1 LDFAKP
7 SQGKNVSK
15 NQLEQKLSGIRLGT
29 EHDLADATA
38 LASRMLAK
46 AQAGM
51 DNATFEFS
59 KDLFAAVALH
69 TAYSKENG
77 TFKDMLDHLVDPS
90 WDCALQ
96 MLIFFQ
102 HCNKSFQQKPAA
114 LWLKGF
120 MKKIEHL
127 SEARAAYLT
136 KRCHAQWQTAFS
148 QTEKTAKRKAKPRSS
163 LQVFNPESIANAL
176 EKMCDLKDEKKA
188 GGDRILTNAQSND
201 GYRCVPD
208 VKKAGLKLEAAKS
221 RFENLVE
228 PISRLQT
235 ELVLAGAMKP
245 ERFRITPV
253 LLLGDP
259 GIGKT
264 FLATELHKALDVPME
279 KLSAGG
285 AQGGFQLTGSHPSW
299 QSAKPGS
306 LFALLAKGGSA
317 TPVVVIDEVDKIR
330 DSSHPV
336 LPVLLDLLEPSTAKS
351 FKDEF
356 FEMEFDASRII
367 FVLTANSLDG
377 VPTPLLSRVE
387 VFDVPRPE
395 AAQRLRIIQDM
406 AEQLRKGT
414 RKQIELDKDAS
425 EMLAERVD
433 IDLRKTTR
441 LVNEAFSRA
450 MQSGDAVAKLLV
462 PKSGGLGGRLAP
474 GFGRTDKTAW
484 QAL

>member
-1 LDFAKP
+1 MR
-7 SQGKNVSK
+7 KNK
-15 NQLEQKLSGIRLGT
+15 FKFELSDIRLGT

-51 DNATFEFS
+51 DNATFELS
-59 KDLFAAVALH
+59 KDLFAAVALYI
-69 TAYSKENG
+69 AYSKENG
-77 TFKDMLDHLVDPS
+77 TFKDMLDFLVDPS

-96 MLIFFQ
+96 MFSFFG
-102 HCNKSFQQKPAA
+102 HCDKAFQQKDAA
-114 LWLKGF
+114 LWLEGF
-120 MKKIEHL
+120 MKKTERL
-127 SEARAAYLT
+127 TEGRAAYLA
-136 KRCHAQWQTAFS
+136 KRCRVQWKTAFAR
-148 QTEKTAKRKAKPRSS
+148 TEKTAQRKAKPRSS

-176 EKMCDLKDEKKA
+176 EKMCDLKDEKKT
-188 GGDRILTNAQSND
+188 GGDRILANAQSND

-208 VKKAGLKLEAAKS
+208 IKKAGLRLEAAKS

-228 PISRLQT
+228 PIVRLQT

-245 ERFRITPV
+245 EKFRITPI

-264 FLATELHKALDVPME
+264 YLATELCKALDVPME

-285 AQGGFQLTGSHPSW
+285 AQGGFQLTGLHPSW
-299 QSAKPGS
+299 QSAKSGS
-306 LFALLAKGGSA
+306 LFALLAKGKSA
-317 TPVVVIDEVDKIR
+317 APVVVIDEVDKIR
-330 DSSHPV
+330 DSNCPV
-336 LPVLLDLLEPSTAKS
+336 LPVLLDLLEPDTAKR

-406 AEQLRKGT
+406 AEQLRKET
-414 RKQIELDKDAS
+414 KKQIELDKDTS
-425 EMLAERVD
+425 KMLAGRID
-433 IDLRKTTR
+433 IDLRKTIR

-450 MQSGDAVAKLLV
+450 MQSGETVAKLLV
-462 PKSGGLGGRLAP
+462 TKPDGPGGRLAP

>member
-1 LDFAKP
+1 MSRK
-7 SQGKNVSK
+7 
-15 NQLEQKLSGIRLGT
+15 QLAHDLSSIRRGS

-38 LASRMLAK
+38 LAARMLAK
-46 AQAGM
+46 AKASM
-51 DNATFEFS
+51 DNATFELS
-59 KDLFAAVALH
+59 KDLFVAVALY
-69 TAYSKENG
+69 TAYEKEDA
-77 TFKDMLDHLVDPS
+77 TFKDMLDYLVDSS
-90 WDCALQ
+90 WDSAMQ
-96 MLIFFQ
+96 MFLYFR
-102 HCNKSFQQKPAA
+102 HCDKSFQQKGAA

-120 MKKIEHL
+120 MKKIERL
-127 SEARAAYLT
+127 TEGRAAYLA
-136 KRCHAQWQTAFS
+136 KRCHVQWKTAFD

-163 LQVFNPESIANAL
+163 LQVFNSESIANAL
-176 EKMCDLKDEKKA
+176 EKMCDLKDEKKT
-188 GGDRILTNAQSND
+188 GGDRILANAQSND
-201 GYRCVPD
+201 GYRCVPN
-208 VKKAGLKLEAAKS
+208 VKKAGVRLEAAKN

-228 PISRLQT
+228 PIARLQT

-245 ERFRITPV
+245 EKFRITPI

-264 FLATELHKALDVPME
+264 FLATELCKALDVPME

-299 QSAKPGS
+299 QSAKSGS
-306 LFALLAKGGSA
+306 LFALLAKSKSA
-317 TPVVVIDEVDKIR
+317 APVVVIDEVDKIR
-330 DSSHPV
+330 DSTHPV
-336 LPVLLDLLEPSTAKS
+336 LPVLLDLLEPNTAKC

-395 AAQRLRIIQDM
+395 ATQRLRIIQDM
-406 AEQLRKGT
+406 AEQLRKET
-414 RKQIELDKDAS
+414 KKQIELDKGTS
-425 EMLAERVD
+425 EILAERID
-433 IDLRKTTR
+433 LDLRKTIR

-450 MQSGDAVAKLLV
+450 MQSGVAVAELLV
-462 PKSGGLGGRLAP
+462 PKSDGPEGRLAS

-484 QAL
+484 PAL